1 MEKNGSA
8 VDAAIAALFCNGIV
22 NGHSMGLGGG
32 FQMVI
37 YSARERKTE
46 VLDAREAAPLAS
58 KPGMFKNQKEAQVG
72 KKHFYN
78 EKKLFKESEIFDP
91 IFYAIDFLS

>member
-1 MEKNGSA
+1 MEKNGTA

-37 YSARERKTE
+37 YSAKDRKVE
-46 VLDAREAAPLAS
+46 VLDAREAAPLEA
-58 KPGMFKNQKEAQVG
+58 KPGMFKTQKEAQLG
-72 KKHFYN
+72 RMHISLKISF
-78 EKKLFKESEIFDP
+78 IFFP
-91 IFYAIDFLS
+91 P

>member
-1 MEKNGSA
+1 M
-8 VDAAIAALFCNGIV
+8 DAAIAALFCNGIV

-37 YSARERKTE
+37 YTAKDRKAH

-58 KPGMFKNQKEAQVG
+58 KPGMFTNHEEAQVG
-72 KKHFYN
+72 KNLY
-78 EKKLFKESEIFDP
+78 
-91 IFYAIDFLS
+91 